1 MGFLLFIVLLLLIL
15 SLILSVIKT
24 GRFKRTAIAIRVMS
38 IAAGIGFFA
47 YWFVDKSIDKY
58 LKDSMAFQIINELPQ
73 PLDFYVVT
81 VEKKDDQKV
90 YTTKHIGKIRTDH
103 YRLDYLRM
111 ANSNEYWL
119 AGYLG
124 KNLSYFAPKYV
135 PNKNIDQIVNIDN
148 YKIENEELAEVA
160 KTYIEEYKGQDLRTS
175 IRITLSLLL
184 LFLNIGLFIK
194 IKD

>member
-15 SLILSVIKT
+15 SLLLSVIKT
-24 GRFKRTAIAIRVMS
+24 GRFKRTAIAVRAMS
-38 IAAGIGFFA
+38 IAAGIGFFS

-81 VEKKDDQKV
+81 VEKKDGQKT
-90 YTTKHIGKIRTDH
+90 YSTKHIGKIRTDH

-124 KNLSYFAPKYV
+124 KNLSYFSPKYV
-135 PNKNIDQIVNIDN
+135 PNKNIDQIVNINN
-148 YKIENEELAEVA
+148 YKIEDEPLAEIA
-160 KTYIEEYKGQDLRTS
+160 KSYIEEYKSQDLRTA
-175 IRITLSLLL
+175 IRVTLGLLL

-194 IKD
+194 IKE